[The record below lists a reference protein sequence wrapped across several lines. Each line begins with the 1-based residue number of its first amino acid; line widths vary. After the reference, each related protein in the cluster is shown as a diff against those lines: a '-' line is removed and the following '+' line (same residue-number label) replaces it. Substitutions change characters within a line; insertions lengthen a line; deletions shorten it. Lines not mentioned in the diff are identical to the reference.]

1 MRKYKTAAA
10 LLIIVLMIAYTFFVD
25 SSNEAKLIILIAG
38 LVVLAVLNRGNAV
51 YAKATKILTR
61 KNPAELES
69 AVRLMEKALD
79 LGCSE
84 NNTVIAATLVLQH
97 GNIEKAKKSL
107 EEVKDSS
114 SKNIRARAKTSLS
127 MYYWLKGD
135 LDTAIRL
142 AEEAKEDNKKSAN
155 LYANLCTYYLAKN
168 DRKSYKKTLAEAFH
182 YNATSIAL
190 IDIQAIYFIISSDYK
205 KAGVT
210 LEKLFSQTK
219 PGYSAPYIHYA
230 MVYLKYGHVRDA
242 INMLKDSLS
251 TSFSNTSLLSE
262 EEIESMIE
270 GLENPDTRLKW
281 VDAINNDRMLAL
293 KAELPRLRKIAYER
307 SESDIIPGYPEL
319 PDFRDDSFMAKED
332 ELEDEREDVDTSLN
346 AEDEAWLEKHQD

>member
-51 YAKATKILTR
+51 YAKATKILAR

-114 SKNIRARAKTSLS
+114 KPRRGQRQQLKEHQSKGKDITFDVL
-127 MYYWLKGD
+127 
-135 LDTAIRL
+135 L
-142 AEEAKEDNKKSAN
+142 AQRRPR
-155 LYANLCTYYLAKN
+155 Y
-168 DRKSYKKTLAEAFH
+168 R
-182 YNATSIAL
+182 
-190 IDIQAIYFIISSDYK
+190 
-205 KAGVT
+205 
-210 LEKLFSQTK
+210 
-219 PGYSAPYIHYA
+219 
-230 MVYLKYGHVRDA
+230 
-242 INMLKDSLS
+242 
-251 TSFSNTSLLSE
+251 
-262 EEIESMIE
+262 
-270 GLENPDTRLKW
+270 NPSCR
-281 VDAINNDRMLAL
+281 R
-293 KAELPRLRKIAYER
+293 
-307 SESDIIPGYPEL
+307 G
-319 PDFRDDSFMAKED
+319 
-332 ELEDEREDVDTSLN
+332 
-346 AEDEAWLEKHQD
+346 QGG

>member
-1 MRKYKTAAA
+1 
-10 LLIIVLMIAYTFFVD
+10 
-25 SSNEAKLIILIAG
+25 
-38 LVVLAVLNRGNAV
+38 
-51 YAKATKILTR
+51 
-61 KNPAELES
+61 
-69 AVRLMEKALD
+69 
-79 LGCSE
+79 
-84 NNTVIAATLVLQH
+84 
-97 GNIEKAKKSL
+97 
-107 EEVKDSS
+107 
-114 SKNIRARAKTSLS
+114 
-127 MYYWLKGD
+127 
-135 LDTAIRL
+135 
-142 AEEAKEDNKKSAN
+142 
-155 LYANLCTYYLAKN
+155 
-168 DRKSYKKTLAEAFH
+168 
-182 YNATSIAL
+182 
-190 IDIQAIYFIISSDYK
+190 
-205 KAGVT
+205 
-210 LEKLFSQTK
+210 
-219 PGYSAPYIHYA
+219 

-307 SESDIIPGYPEL
+307 LESDIIPGYPEL

>member
-51 YAKATKILTR
+51 YAKATKILAR

-142 AEEAKEDNKKSAN
+142 AEEAKE
-155 LYANLCTYYLAKN
+155 L
-168 DRKSYKKTLAEAFH
+168 
-182 YNATSIAL
+182 
-190 IDIQAIYFIISSDYK
+190 
-205 KAGVT
+205 
-210 LEKLFSQTK
+210 
-219 PGYSAPYIHYA
+219 
-230 MVYLKYGHVRDA
+230 
-242 INMLKDSLS
+242 
-251 TSFSNTSLLSE
+251 
-262 EEIESMIE
+262 
-270 GLENPDTRLKW
+270 
-281 VDAINNDRMLAL
+281 
-293 KAELPRLRKIAYER
+293 
-307 SESDIIPGYPEL
+307 
-319 PDFRDDSFMAKED
+319 
-332 ELEDEREDVDTSLN
+332 
-346 AEDEAWLEKHQD
+346 